1 MQQCKEKMETYLQQ
15 NQVPFQ
21 EQQHPRTFS
30 ARTIAE
36 SEHISSKKTAKTV
49 ILQVNDQMMCFVLPA
64 AYYVD
69 MGKVRAITGTGN
81 VRLAHEDEFELAFP
95 DCEVGTMPPF
105 GNLYGIP
112 VYVDTSLAAEDSIT
126 FPVGTYTDTMSI
138 KYADFERL
146 VHPRVAIFAQAQADF

>member
-1 MQQCKEKMETYLQQ
+1 MQCKEKMETYLHQ

-21 EQQHPRTFS
+21 EQHHPRTFS
-30 ARTIAE
+30 ALTIAE

-49 ILQVNDQMMCFVLPA
+49 ILQVNDRMMCFVLPA

-69 MGKVRAITGTGN
+69 MNKVQAIMGTKN

-112 VYVDTSLAAEDSIT
+112 VYVDSSLAAEDSIT

-138 KYADFERL
+138 KYSDFERL
-146 VHPRVAIFAQAQADF
+146 VHPCIAMFAHAQVDF

>member
-1 MQQCKEKMETYLQQ
+1 MQCKEKMETYLHE

-30 ARTIAE
+30 ALTIAE
-36 SEHISSKKTAKTV
+36 SEHISSKKAAKTV
-49 ILQVNDQMMCFVLPA
+49 ILQVNEQMMCFVLPA

-69 MGKVRAITGTGN
+69 LEKVRAIMGTED

-112 VYVDTSLAAEDSIT
+112 VYVDTSLAAEDSVT
-126 FPVGTYTDTMSI
+126 FPVGTYTDTMTI
-138 KYADFERL
+138 KYADFDRL
-146 VHPRVAIFAQAQADF
+146 VHPHISMFARAQVDL